1 MVRHMDYT
9 GLSAEQI
16 AQTMT
21 EKQLTYVQHKIA
33 GHTVQECVVLAGYKL
48 HKGQENAW
56 HHGDYMNLKMKAY
69 EKAVMEKVAKEVE
82 DGIEGTLTYCDFPGE
97 HGIRIRTNNV
107 IEQLN
112 WEI

>member
-33 GHTVQECVVLAGYKL
+33 GHTVQECVVSAGYRL
-48 HKGQENAW
+48 HKGQE
-56 HHGDYMNLKMKAY
+56 
-69 EKAVMEKVAKEVE
+69 
-82 DGIEGTLTYCDFPGE
+82 
-97 HGIRIRTNNV
+97 IR
-107 IEQLN
+107 
-112 WEI
+112 